1 MPKKVWPD
9 KQVPLMPG
17 LRQGYTCVCREGACY
32 LNTELAL
39 AGFQTDSYAEEL
51 DPAQAC
57 LRLLLSSLP
66 QAKVGGE
73 EGGAHPSLC
82 LWAQAFPDSCAGST
96 DNADKHS
103 PSDL

>member
-1 MPKKVWPD
+1 
-9 KQVPLMPG
+9 MPG

-73 EGGAHPSLC
+73 RRAVPIQAYAFGPRLFLTLVQVPQTMQTNIALPTCEK
-82 LWAQAFPDSCAGST
+82 AQ
-96 DNADKHS
+96 
-103 PSDL
+103 